1 MSYDERKVVF
11 DSKNFRRLM
20 VDYYEALGED
30 VFKMIGWRKVTYIR
44 LMRGQKQPCIQ
55 QLVEFSNFVGLHP
68 AEFFELEGENGHI
81 D

>member
-1 MSYDERKVVF
+1 MDERKVVF
-11 DSKNFRRLM
+11 DAENFRRLLR
-20 VDYYEALGED
+20 DYYD
-30 VFKMIGWRKVTYIR
+30 VFGDGEIALMVGWRKVTYIR

-68 AEFFELEGENGHI
+68 AEFFELEEENGRI